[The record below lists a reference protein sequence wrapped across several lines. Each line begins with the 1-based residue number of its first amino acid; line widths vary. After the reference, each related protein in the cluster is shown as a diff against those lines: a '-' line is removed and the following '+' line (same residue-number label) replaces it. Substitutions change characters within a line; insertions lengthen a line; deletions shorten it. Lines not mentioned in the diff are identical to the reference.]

1 MLSKDKITQG
11 MLIFVPIAITTSYLE
26 LSPVIVFVLSGLAI
40 IPLSAFIAN
49 STEAIADV
57 IGPTLGGLVNA
68 TFGNMTELVVAIVAL
83 RAGLVKVVQAS
94 LLGSIIANLLL
105 ALGLSMLIGG
115 LKYKEQKFEIKIA
128 DLNSSSLLLAIL
140 VLLTPRAI
148 DLTSPSIPDDV
159 IQNFSYAASILLLIF
174 YVFSLVFTFTSSRE
188 PEADLLEPVNEHSL
202 KPNLSRPI
210 IKLLIGTL
218 VLVFVSE
225 ILVGSLEETVETL
238 GLTPLFTGV
247 ILLPLFGGI
256 VEYITCVTAA
266 SKNKMDLA
274 VSVATGSTLQI
285 VLFVTPVLVL
295 LGVVLGQD
303 LNLEFNAFGMFAA
316 VSSVLITNSISAD
329 GRSNWL
335 EGVLLLILYG
345 VLGVGFYLH
354 P

>member
-1 MLSKDKITQG
+1 MLTKDKITLG
-11 MLIFVPIAITTSYLE
+11 MLAFVPIAIATSYLE
-26 LSPVIVFVLSGLAI
+26 LSPVIVFILSGLAI
-40 IPLSAFIAN
+40 IPLSALIAN
-49 STEAIADV
+49 STEDIAEV
-57 IGPTLGGLVNA
+57 IGPTLGALINA
-68 TFGNMTELVVAIVAL
+68 TFGNMTELVVATVAL
-83 RAGLVKVVQAS
+83 KAGLVKVVQAS

-115 LKYKEQKFEIKIA
+115 LKFKEQKFQVKIA

-174 YVFSLVFTFTSSRE
+174 YVFSLIYTFTTSRE
-188 PEADLLEPVNEHSL
+188 PEASHQAPENQSSL
-202 KPNLSRPI
+202 SPNLSRPI
-210 IKLLIGTL
+210 IKLLVGTI

-225 ILVGSLEETVETL
+225 ILVGSLESTVETL

-285 VLFVTPVLVL
+285 VLFVTPILVL
-295 LGVVLGQD
+295 LGIVLGQE
-303 LNLEFNAFGMFAA
+303 LSLEFNAFGMFAA
-316 VSSVLITNSISAD
+316 VSSVLITNAISAD

-345 VLGVGFYLH
+345 VLGVAFYLH